1 MSTRAKPQIDFT
13 LETFKA
19 PALALGAL
27 LILVGLGAF
36 LVNGFDTITRVLL
49 AVGILLFGVFVA
61 IDPEDVWRRMT
72 TRSALLGGNTLL
84 LAAIV
89 IGILGLLNVVAQNR
103 HTRWDLTSNKQ
114 FSLADQSLQIVKDL
128 PQPVRATAYYEEDDS
143 RRQDIQDLL
152 REYETRSG
160 GKFSYE
166 LVDPV
171 KEPARAQ
178 AAGIKELGT
187 TVLQMGDK
195 TQLVTGAREADITS
209 GLVRLTNPSQKKIYF
224 TIGHGERRID
234 AFARNSY
241 SQLKTGLEADN
252 FTTDVLQI
260 EGIDTVPDDA
270 SAVVI
275 ANPTSAFGDQAI
287 QTLKAYLDR
296 GGSIMF
302 LAEPKLQP
310 NQTPVTLNELWGQW
324 GVEVQSTPV
333 VEGNPQFVLLREPL
347 APVVAK
353 FPSHRMTEGLNLT
366 YFPTTTWMQ
375 VSTDKANGAL
385 VTPLLQTTD
394 RSWGETNP
402 SQIQFDD
409 GTDPKGPLTI
419 GVAIEADAPNAP
431 PADNRDDKKKS
442 RVVIFGDADFV
453 DNEMQQ
459 VPVPSNNRDLFLN
472 GANWMAESEQLIA
485 IRPKD
490 TTQRN
495 LFLTAAQS
503 NLVLFSSTI
512 FVPLIVLAIGGFV
525 WWSRR

>member
-1 MSTRAKPQIDFT
+1 MSTRARPRINFT
-13 LETFKA
+13 IEALKA

-27 LILVGLGAF
+27 LILGGLGAY
-36 LVNGFDTITRVLL
+36 LVNGFDTATRVLL

-61 IDPEDVWRRMT
+61 IDPEGVWQRMT

-103 HTRWDLTSNKQ
+103 NQRWDLTSNKQ
-114 FSLADQSLQIVKDL
+114 FSLSDQTLQIVRDL
-128 PQPVRATAYYEEDDS
+128 PEPVRATAFYEEDDT

-152 REYETRSG
+152 REYGTRSG

-187 TVLQMGDK
+187 TVLQMGDR
-195 TQLVTGAREADITS
+195 TQLVTGSREADVTS
-209 GLVRLTNPSQKKIYF
+209 GLVRLTNPNQKKIYF

-234 AFARNSY
+234 ASARNSY

-252 FTTDVLQI
+252 FAVDALQI
-260 EGIDTVPDDA
+260 EGIDKVPDDA
-270 SAVVI
+270 SAVII
-275 ANPTSAFGDQAI
+275 ANPTSPFGEQAV
-287 QTLKAYLDR
+287 QTLKTYLDQ

-302 LAEPKLQP
+302 LAEPKLQQ
-310 NQTPVTLNELWGQW
+310 NQTPVNLNELWGQW
-324 GVEVQSTPV
+324 GVEIQITPV

-353 FPSHRMTEGLNLT
+353 FPNHRMTEGLNLT
-366 YFPTTTWMQ
+366 YFPTVTWLQ
-375 VSTDKANGAL
+375 IATDKANGAT

-394 RSWGETNP
+394 RSWAETNP
-402 SQIQFDD
+402 TQIQFEE

-419 GVAIEADAPNAP
+419 GVAIEANAPNAP
-431 PADNRDDKKKS
+431 PSEDPANPKKA

-485 IRPKD
+485 IRPKEQ
-490 TTQRN
+490 TQRN

-512 FVPLIVLAIGGFV
+512 FLPLIVLAIGGFV

>member
-1 MSTRAKPQIDFT
+1 
-13 LETFKA
+13 
-19 PALALGAL
+19 
-27 LILVGLGAF
+27 
-36 LVNGFDTITRVLL
+36 
-49 AVGILLFGVFVA
+49 
-61 IDPEDVWRRMT
+61 MT
-72 TRSALLGGNTLL
+72 TRGALMGGNTLL
-84 LAAIV
+84 LAGIV

-152 REYETRSG
+152 REYETRSN
-160 GKFSYE
+160 GKLTFE
-166 LVDPV
+166 VVDPIV
-171 KEPARAQ
+171 ERSRAE

-187 TVLQMGDK
+187 TVLQMGASR
-195 TQLVTGAREADITS
+195 QLVTGSRESDVTS
-209 GLVRLTNPSQKKIYF
+209 GLVRLTNPTQKKIYF

-234 AFARNSY
+234 QFARNSY

-252 FTTDVLQI
+252 FTTDGLQI
-260 EGIDTVPDDA
+260 EGLDKVPDDA
-270 SAVVI
+270 SAIVI
-275 ANPTSAFGDQAI
+275 ANPTSPFGDQAI
-287 QTLKAYLDR
+287 QALKDYLGQ
-296 GGSIMF
+296 GGKVMF
-302 LAEPKLQP
+302 LAEPKLQA

-324 GVEVQSTPV
+324 GVEIQSTPV

-347 APVVAK
+347 APVIAK

-366 YFPTTTWMQ
+366 YFPTTTWLQ

-394 RSWGETNP
+394 RSWAETNP
-402 SQIQFDD
+402 TQIQFDD

-431 PADNRDDKKKS
+431 PSDDPSSAKKA

-472 GANWMAESEQLIA
+472 GSNWLAESESLIS